1 MVHDDDIEHP
11 THEQEVRLTTT
22 IGIEFPRSL
31 KNSATTFQAVIRKSA
46 TTDLID
52 GPTRSPIETLSM
64 TTRSYGLALT
74 KIRTMKLEE

>member
-31 KNSATTFQAVIRKSA
+31 KNSATTFQAVIRKTSYKKSDQRSNV
-46 TTDLID
+46 TTDQDFID
-52 GPTRSPIETLSM
+52 DYPIIQVSPH
-64 TTRSYGLALT
+64 
-74 KIRTMKLEE
+74 